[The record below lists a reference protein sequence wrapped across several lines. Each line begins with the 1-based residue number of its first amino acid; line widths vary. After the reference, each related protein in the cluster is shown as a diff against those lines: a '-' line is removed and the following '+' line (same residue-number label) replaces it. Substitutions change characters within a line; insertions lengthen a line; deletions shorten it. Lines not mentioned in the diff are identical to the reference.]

1 MFRNHIRIKVIN
13 WLYFAKIINK
23 LGKYFIDDLIYWD
36 VMEVKNG
43 ISFMR
48 RTIGLQYEFNIGIYI
63 YKINMEHLV
72 SKIY

>member
-63 YKINMEHLV
+63 YKMNMEH
-72 SKIY
+72 